1 MLYPPLTEMLIY
13 VDIQKFATLAAP
25 AAAEPSLPGGV
36 HATRR
41 NDLVLALAGR
51 HAR

>member
-1 MLYPPLTEMLIY
+1 MRMY

-25 AAAEPSLPGGV
+25 AVTESWLPGSV

-41 NDLVLALAGR
+41 NDVVRALAGR
-51 HAR
+51 YAR